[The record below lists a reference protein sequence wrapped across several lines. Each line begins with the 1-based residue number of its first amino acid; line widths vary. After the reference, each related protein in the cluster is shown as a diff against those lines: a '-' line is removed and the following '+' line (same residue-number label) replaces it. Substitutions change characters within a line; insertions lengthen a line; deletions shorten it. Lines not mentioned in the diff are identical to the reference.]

1 MGKWNPTDSGTWRD
15 AMERNA
21 LIFPDKLCIIS
32 PSQDKELTFAELN
45 ARVNRVVNGLLAL
58 GLEPGDRVAILAN
71 DSIEYVE
78 VAAISKSG
86 IAGVPINWR
95 LKEAEISYII
105 NDAGA
110 RAVVAGSKQVE
121 ILDAIRAEIPTVTQ
135 FICIDG
141 AAPGYVGYE
150 DMLAQA
156 SDADPEIDV
165 GLEDLIAII
174 YTSGTT
180 GRPKGVIKRNRDTM
194 RMLRLINALGQLVN
208 SDRVLGLYP
217 LFHVGLIH
225 GLFNGMLWG
234 CSQWLLP
241 RFDPEAVLK
250 LVHEARITNLFTV
263 PTMLIRLMDHP
274 NFSQYD
280 MSSLRSIVYTGS
292 PMPVEALRRGQELF
306 GPVFYQGY
314 GMTEGTGQT
323 VLNTQDHIRAITEPG
338 KEYLLSSVG
347 KVLPGCEMRIVDD
360 DDNDV
365 PPGTPGEIVFR
376 GLSIID
382 GYWNNPEASAELL
395 RNGWMHTGD
404 IGKQDSDGY
413 LYLVDRKKDI
423 IVSGGENI
431 SSVEVEEVIYGH
443 PAVLECAVIGV
454 PSEEWGETVKAVVSL
469 KRDAAATPEEIMEFC
484 IGRMGDFK
492 RPRSVEVWP
501 ELPKSPVG
509 KILKKEIKEKYW
521 AGRDKRIA

>member
-1 MGKWNPTDSGTWRD
+1 MGKWDPTGNETWRD
-15 AMERNA
+15 VMERNA
-21 LIFPDKLCIIS
+21 LIFPDKPCIIS
-32 PSQDKELTFAELN
+32 PDQGKELTFAEFN
-45 ARVNRVVNGLLAL
+45 TRVNQVANALLAL
-58 GLEPGDRVAILAN
+58 GLGRGDRIAILAN

-78 VAAISKSG
+78 VAATAKSG
-86 IAGVPINWR
+86 FACVPINWR
-95 LKEAEISYII
+95 LKGAEISYII

-110 RAVVAGSKQVE
+110 SAVFAGSKQVE

-135 FICIDG
+135 FVCFDG
-141 AAPGYVGYE
+141 EAPGYIGSE

-156 SDADPEIDV
+156 SAADPEVEV

-194 RMLRLINALGQLVN
+194 RHLRLINGLGQLIN
-208 SDRVLGLYP
+208 SDRILGLYP

-225 GLFNGMLWG
+225 GMFNGMLWG

-250 LVHEARITNLFTV
+250 LVHEAKITNLFTV
-263 PTMLIRLMDHP
+263 PTMVIRLMDHP
-274 NFSQYD
+274 DFNKYD
-280 MSSLRSIVYTGS
+280 TSSLRSIVYTGS
-292 PMPVEALRRGQELF
+292 PMPVEALRRGLELF
-306 GPVFYQGY
+306 GSIFYQGY

-323 VLNTQDHIRAITEPG
+323 VLSTQDHIRAVTEPG
-338 KEYLLSSVG
+338 KEHLLSSVG
-347 KVLPGCEMRIVDD
+347 QVLPGCEMRIVDD

-365 PPGTPGEIVFR
+365 PPGAPGEIVFR
-376 GLSIID
+376 SLSIID
-382 GYWNNPEASAELL
+382 GYWNNSEASAELL

-404 IGKQDSDGY
+404 IGKLDEEGY

-454 PSEEWGETVKAVVSL
+454 PSDEWGEAVKAVVAL
-469 KRDAAATPEEIMEFC
+469 KRGTTATPEEIMEFC
-484 IGRMGDFK
+484 AERMGGFK

-509 KILKKEIKEKYW
+509 KILKKEIKEKFW